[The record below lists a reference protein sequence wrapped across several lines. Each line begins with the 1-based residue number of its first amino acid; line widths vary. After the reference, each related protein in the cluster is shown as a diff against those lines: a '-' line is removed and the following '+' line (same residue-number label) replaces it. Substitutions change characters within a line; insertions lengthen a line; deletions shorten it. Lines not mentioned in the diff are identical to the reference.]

1 MDTIQ
6 DTQYCSSLSNYSLL
20 LFSDTLNPTLTL
32 LLCCPPSF
40 AKAVPISFPETN
52 RRWFKR
58 LLPVHVIRFTTIQ
71 VCVLFHFFSF
81 AVALAHYEY
90 STGRA
95 IAHKPTNYSHFL
107 TTSEPYSA
115 VYSFPW
121 EPYFIADKKYLPR
134 YDARFAGYG
143 NDKAVQTYE
152 MNLRGFKFVV
162 MPDAFVIHIEHEAG
176 PWRYINFHSC
186 MFAVNG
192 YCGFDTSWVLVR
204 FILRLTIRLQTR
216 SWHGQETTDG
226 YDDEHIFQ

>member
-1 MDTIQ
+1 MPAFFCEGSPD
-6 DTQYCSSLSNYSLL
+6 
-20 LFSDTLNPTLTL
+20 LFPRNKPQMVQ
-32 LLCCPPSF
+32 
-40 AKAVPISFPETN
+40 KASTRACHQIHDDPG
-52 RRWFKR
+52 
-58 LLPVHVIRFTTIQ
+58 
-71 VCVLFHFFSF
+71 VCAVSFFSF

-121 EPYFIADKKYLPR
+121 EPYFIADKAYLPR

-186 MFAVNG
+186 MFAIDG
-192 YCGFDTSWVLVR
+192 YCGFDTSWVLVC

-226 YDDEHIFQ
+226 YDDDHIFQ